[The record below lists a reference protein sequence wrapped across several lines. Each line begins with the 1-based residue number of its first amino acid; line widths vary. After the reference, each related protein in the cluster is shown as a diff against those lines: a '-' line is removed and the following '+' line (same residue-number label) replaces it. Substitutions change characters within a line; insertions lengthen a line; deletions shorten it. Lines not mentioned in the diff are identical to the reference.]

1 MIQLIKIYIQY
12 PRNHFMLSKR
22 EREYLSGNLKL
33 SKNYEYKITH
43 SIRNKIKTF
52 YQLEL
57 PLLQNSNC
65 AEESR
70 REASRPAW
78 LGKLTSC
85 QSGLTPPKETRLFL
99 TKNHNGITKFG
110 NGITE
115 NRNYIAEVHSD
126 PDLANLLSIL

>member
-1 MIQLIKIYIQY
+1 MRIPFFFSFFFCWSLTFHLRTGELFVINLIKIYIQY
-12 PRNHFMLSKR
+12 PRNHLMLSKT
-22 EREYLSGNLKL
+22 EREYLQGNLKL

-57 PLLQNSNC
+57 PLLQNSDC

-70 REASRPAW
+70 CEASRTGW

-85 QSGLTPPKETRLFL
+85 QSGLTPLNSGFEI
-99 TKNHNGITKFG
+99 NI
-110 NGITE
+110 I
-115 NRNYIAEVHSD
+115 
-126 PDLANLLSIL
+126 

>member
-1 MIQLIKIYIQY
+1 MSLIKIYIQY
-12 PRNHFMLSKR
+12 PHIHCMLSKR
-22 EREYLSGNLKL
+22 EREYLQGNLKL

-70 REASRPAW
+70 CEASRTGW

-85 QSGLTPPKETRLFL
+85 LTGLTPRKETRLFL

-115 NRNYIAEVHSD
+115 SRNYIAEVHSD